1 MFKDVDP
8 KKWYA
13 GVVEEAAKLGLMV
26 GTAPGIFEP
35 DKPTTRAELAAIA
48 VRLYKATNED
58 FVEVIHKVLPSV
70 VQVENFE
77 LGGLGSGTIIHPA
90 GYVLTNHHVVNRTTQ
105 EEGQDP
111 VTTVAKTVGFRT
123 TELPWGYAEG
133 PVVAVDAE
141 RDLALCK
148 IQLSETFPALLFGD
162 FRKVTQAQK
171 VMVIGSPLGLIQ
183 SVSEGVVSGFR
194 TFNGQGPYIQT
205 EAEINPGNSGGALVN
220 LDGALIGVPSMKL
233 VGTGIEGLGFA
244 IGLPMVKDFLRE
256 KAPEILNEIGE
267 AS

>member
-1 MFKDVDP
+1 
-8 KKWYA
+8 
-13 GVVEEAAKLGLMV
+13 MV

-35 DKPTTRAELAAIA
+35 DKPITRAEAAAIA

-58 FVEVIHKVLPSV
+58 FVEVIHQVLPSV

-90 GYVLTNHHVVNRTTQ
+90 GYVLTNHHVVSRTTQ
-105 EEGQDP
+105 EEGQNP

-123 TELPWGYAEG
+123 TELPWRYAEG
-133 PVVAVDAE
+133 PVIAWDAD

-148 IQLSETFPALLFGD
+148 IELSDAFPALPFGD
-162 FRKVTQAQK
+162 FSKVTQAQK
-171 VMVIGSPLGLIQ
+171 VMAIGSPLGLIQ

-194 TFNGQGPYIQT
+194 TFGGRGPYIQT

-220 LDGALIGVPSMKL
+220 LAGELIGVPSMKL

-244 IGLPMVKDFLRE
+244 IGLPMVLDFIRE
-256 KAPEILNEIGE
+256 KEPGILEEIGG
-267 AS
+267 AQ